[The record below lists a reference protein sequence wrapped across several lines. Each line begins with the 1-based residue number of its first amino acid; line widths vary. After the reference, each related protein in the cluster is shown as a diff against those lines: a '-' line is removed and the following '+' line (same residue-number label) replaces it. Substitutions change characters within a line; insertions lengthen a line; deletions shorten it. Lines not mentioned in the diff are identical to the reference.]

1 MLKQRI
7 ANHQPQLLDYRRVL
21 NTMHS
26 QDVRQRQQQQLYE
39 EYRKVSEKA
48 KEDMMT
54 LYLSSAE
61 AQMHHY
67 HDQFNTEMKQF
78 WNEQRTL
85 PTNQKFTGAM
95 LNVLTQRYNNISESI
110 DYVYKYKAR
119 YIHSKSVDASMN

>member
-1 MLKQRI
+1 MKQRI
-7 ANHQPQLLDYRRVL
+7 ANHQPHPLDYRRVL
-21 NTMHS
+21 NTKHS
-26 QDVRQRQQQQLYE
+26 QDVRQQQQQLYE

-48 KEDMMT
+48 KQDMMA

-85 PTNQKFTGAM
+85 PTNQKFTEAM

-110 DYVYKYKAR
+110 NYVYKYKAQC
-119 YIHSKSVDASMN
+119 IHLESVDASMN